1 MQDPFQ
7 LITKSTNS
15 IKHKIDNWDFIKA
28 NTKYYTHGLHNYP
41 ARMIPQIAKRLLLL
55 YSKKND
61 RILDP
66 FMGSG
71 TVILESTLNFRYSSG
86 IDLNPLATL
95 LTKVKV
101 TPINPSSLKN
111 IYNSLR
117 KAITKISIADIVDY
131 IPKFPNIEFWFK
143 KYVIQDLTKIL
154 YQIEEITQKEPD
166 IGDFLKVVFSN
177 TVRLVSNTRNSEFKL
192 YRMKEEKLKKF
203 HPDVQAI
210 FLSNLKNSIEMMRQY
225 YTVCNQKYV
234 PKKEEL
240 HLCRTQDMPIP
251 SNSIDLLVT
260 SPPYGDSRTT
270 VAYGQFSRLSLEFLG
285 YKNIRGLDN
294 QLLGGN
300 QKRKESELE
309 SPTLNEIIQLIDK
322 KKPKRS
328 KEIKNFFIDFNEC
341 LI

>member
-177 TVRLVSNTRNSEFKL
+177 TVRLVSN
-192 YRMKEEKLKKF
+192 
-203 HPDVQAI
+203 
-210 FLSNLKNSIEMMRQY
+210 
-225 YTVCNQKYV
+225 
-234 PKKEEL
+234 
-240 HLCRTQDMPIP
+240 
-251 SNSIDLLVT
+251 
-260 SPPYGDSRTT
+260 
-270 VAYGQFSRLSLEFLG
+270 LSL
-285 YKNIRGLDN
+285 IH
-294 QLLGGN
+294 
-300 QKRKESELE
+300 
-309 SPTLNEIIQLIDK
+309 I
-322 KKPKRS
+322 
-328 KEIKNFFIDFNEC
+328 
-341 LI
+341 